1 MKRGQTERLSL
12 MLLQIPLS
20 RMPRVTRAKNRLPEV
35 ACPEL
40 VCLGVAKV
48 GRVTKTRH
56 QTRRVKGCL
65 ARRIHL
71 AVRPG
76 GMGVSVPVVVMR
88 GRPR

>member
-1 MKRGQTERLSL
+1 VKRGQTERLSP
-12 MLLQIPLS
+12 MHLQIPLR
-20 RMPRVTRAKNRLPEV
+20 RMPRATPANSRLLAV
-35 ACPEL
+35 ACPR
-40 VCLGVAKV
+40 VAKV